1 MDFILR
7 TVATEVLASPPFAG
21 KLEFTVD
28 FCTVFF
34 FYWPQRINVAHF
46 SDPVMIFPVLP

>member
-1 MDFILR
+1 MDFFLR
-7 TVATEVLASPPFAG
+7 TVETEVLASPPVAG

-28 FCTVFF
+28 FCTV

-46 SDPVMIFPVLP
+46 SDPVMVFPVLP